1 MELHNNMEDLVIRYV
16 ESTLKRVDSVCKCE
30 RCKKD
35 ITAIALN
42 NLPAKYFVTSKGDM
56 YTRLNEMESQ
66 YIADVVR
73 EVTKAIKIVTD
84 NPRHE

>member
-1 MELHNNMEDLVIRYV
+1 MELHNNMEDLVVRYV
-16 ESTLKRVDSVCKCE
+16 ESTLNRVESVCKCD

-42 NLPAKYFVTSKGDM
+42 NLPAKYFVTDKGDM

-73 EVTKAIKIVTD
+73 EVTKAIRIVAD